1 MDIKKGGIGVIS
13 DPVNDAASG
22 SIWLT
27 ILICFWIQKKK
38 KKIPQPVLTLDFP
51 DSLGVGKLGQTF
63 W

>member
-38 KKIPQPVLTLDFP
+38 EENSPTCPDFGFP
-51 DSLGVGKLGQTF
+51 R
-63 W
+63 